1 MNPSLGTQQGWLR
14 PLAAMLLVQV
24 TSAFLSRLVPTIAP
38 VLQDERGI
46 SESLIGY
53 LAGFATIGSIV
64 FLLAGGPMMRRLG
77 PVRSLQW
84 GLVASGAGVALIA
97 APQIAALFVGM
108 VLVGIGYGPSAP
120 AGTDVLQRYAPARH
134 RSLIFSI
141 KQAGVPLGGVIAGLA
156 LPAIVTAFG
165 WQYCL
170 VFAAIVVAAC
180 VLAVQPIRGSID
192 AGRDKS
198 QTMSFSAFLSWSNI
212 MAPLRTVFATPAVAR
227 IGMTGSTLA
236 ITQGAWFAF
245 MVTFLVS
252 EAGLTLTQAGLL
264 FAVMQATGIPG
275 RILLGYIADR
285 AQSGRM
291 TLMLVGIVSALTSLG
306 LAFIKPGLPMPLL
319 IAFFAIA
326 GVTVSSWN
334 GVQLAEVARLSPRE
348 ALQDTS
354 SGATVL
360 IFLGY
365 VVGPA
370 GFALLQQISGSYT
383 PGLIAIAVLAL
394 AGSAVLAKTR

>member
-1 MNPSLGTQQGWLR
+1 MNPALGTKQDWLR

-53 LAGFATIGSIV
+53 LAGFATIGSIL

-97 APQIAALFVGM
+97 APETAVLFAGM
-108 VLVGIGYGPSAP
+108 VLVGLGYGPSAP
-120 AGTDVLQRYAPARH
+120 AGTDVLQRYAPPQH

-156 LPAIVTAFG
+156 LPALVAAFG
-165 WQYCL
+165 WRSCL
-170 VFAAIVVAAC
+170 VFAALVVVASI
-180 VLAVQPIRGSID
+180 LAVQPIRGSID

-198 QTMSFSAFLSWSNI
+198 QTISFSAFLSWSNI

-236 ITQGAWFAF
+236 ITQGSWFAF
-245 MVTFLVS
+245 LVTFLVS
-252 EAGLTLTQAGLL
+252 EADLTLTEAGLL

-275 RILLGYIADR
+275 RIFLGYIADR

-291 TLMLVGIVSALTSLG
+291 TLVLVGIVSALTSLG
-306 LAFIKPGLPMPLL
+306 LTFLKPGLPMPLL
-319 IAFFAIA
+319 IAFFAMA

-334 GVQLAEVARLSPRE
+334 GVQLAEVAKLSPRE

-360 IFLGY
+360 IFIGY

-370 GFALLQQISGSYT
+370 GFAFLQQISGSYT

>member
-1 MNPSLGTQQGWLR
+1 
-14 PLAAMLLVQV
+14 
-24 TSAFLSRLVPTIAP
+24 
-38 VLQDERGI
+38 
-46 SESLIGY
+46 
-53 LAGFATIGSIV
+53 
-64 FLLAGGPMMRRLG
+64 
-77 PVRSLQW
+77 
-84 GLVASGAGVALIA
+84 
-97 APQIAALFVGM
+97 
-108 VLVGIGYGPSAP
+108 
-120 AGTDVLQRYAPARH
+120 
-134 RSLIFSI
+134 
-141 KQAGVPLGGVIAGLA
+141 
-156 LPAIVTAFG
+156 
-165 WQYCL
+165 
-170 VFAAIVVAAC
+170 
-180 VLAVQPIRGSID
+180 
-192 AGRDKS
+192 
-198 QTMSFSAFLSWSNI
+198 MSFSAFLSWSNI
-212 MAPLRTVFATPAVAR
+212 IAPLRTVFATPAVAR

-291 TLMLVGIVSALTSLG
+291 TLMLVGIVSAITSLG

>member
-1 MNPSLGTQQGWLR
+1 
-14 PLAAMLLVQV
+14 
-24 TSAFLSRLVPTIAP
+24 VPTIAP

-180 VLAVQPIRGSID
+180 ILAVQPIRGSID

-285 AQSGRM
+285 AQSGRV

-306 LAFIKPGLPMPLL
+306 LVFVKPGLPMPLL

-370 GFALLQQISGSYT
+370 GFALLQQLSGSYA
-383 PGLIAIAVLAL
+383 PGLIAIAVFAL

>member
-1 MNPSLGTQQGWLR
+1 MTQPAGAQADWLR

-53 LAGFATIGSIV
+53 LAGFATVGSIL

-84 GLVASGAGVALIA
+84 GLIASGLGIALIA
-97 APQIAALFVGM
+97 APQTAALFAGM
-108 VLVGIGYGPSAP
+108 VLVGLGYGPSAP
-120 AGTDVLQRYAPARH
+120 AGTDVLQRYAPAQH

-156 LPAIVTAFG
+156 LPAIVAVFD
-165 WQYCL
+165 WRYCL
-170 VFAAIVVAAC
+170 VFAALVVAAS
-180 VLAVQPIRGSID
+180 VLAVQPMRSAID
-192 AGRDKS
+192 AGRDTS
-198 QTMSFSAFLSWSNI
+198 QTVALSAFLSWSNI
-212 MAPLRTVFATPAVAR
+212 MAPLRTVFASPAVAR

-245 MVTFLVS
+245 LVTFLVS
-252 EAGLTLTQAGLL
+252 EAGLSLTQAGFL

-285 AQSGRM
+285 AKSGRV
-291 TLMLVGIVSALTSLG
+291 TLMLVGVVSALTSLA
-306 LAFIKPGLPMPLL
+306 LALIKPGLPMPLL
-319 IAFFAIA
+319 IAFFAVA

-334 GVQLAEVARLSPRE
+334 GVQLAEVARLSPRA

-370 GFALLQQISGSYT
+370 GFAFLQQVSGSYT
-383 PGLIAIAVLAL
+383 PGLVAIAVLAL
-394 AGSAVLAKTR
+394 CGSAVLARTR

>member
-1 MNPSLGTQQGWLR
+1 
-14 PLAAMLLVQV
+14 
-24 TSAFLSRLVPTIAP
+24 
-38 VLQDERGI
+38 
-46 SESLIGY
+46 
-53 LAGFATIGSIV
+53 
-64 FLLAGGPMMRRLG
+64 
-77 PVRSLQW
+77 
-84 GLVASGAGVALIA
+84 
-97 APQIAALFVGM
+97 
-108 VLVGIGYGPSAP
+108 
-120 AGTDVLQRYAPARH
+120 
-134 RSLIFSI
+134 
-141 KQAGVPLGGVIAGLA
+141 
-156 LPAIVTAFG
+156 
-165 WQYCL
+165 
-170 VFAAIVVAAC
+170 
-180 VLAVQPIRGSID
+180 
-192 AGRDKS
+192 
-198 QTMSFSAFLSWSNI
+198 

-291 TLMLVGIVSALTSLG
+291 TLMLVGIVSAITSLG